1 MGLEI
6 DNQWDFTA
14 KVEVVNNDG
23 KEGYLSSS
31 SVTLENDGL
40 VTFEPGKEA
49 SLKVSVS
56 AGSGDDLTN
65 LVVGGRVAIK
75 ITEIEGIN
83 LILIVGSLI

>member
-14 KVEVVNNDG
+14 KAEVVNNDG

-40 VTFEPGKEA
+40 VTFEPGKRR
-49 SLKVSVS
+49 SF
-56 AGSGDDLTN
+56 
-65 LVVGGRVAIK
+65 
-75 ITEIEGIN
+75 IEG
-83 LILIVGSLI
+83 VGIGRKR